1 MPRFNVCA
9 IATVIG
15 LLFAGQ
21 CAAQSTPK
29 PPALRIIKAA
39 IAENLKDPESARFR
53 NIERVDKPDASI
65 DGIYCGEV
73 NAKNSYG
80 GYIGYLPFMIAILGG
95 QPFVMA
101 QAGDSDEAE
110 GVRTVCAENKAERD
124 AGNHP

>member
-9 IATVIG
+9 IATVIA
-15 LLFAGQ
+15 LLFAGP
-21 CAAQSTPK
+21 CAGQSAPK

-53 NIERVDKPDASI
+53 NIERVDRPDGSI
-65 DGIYCGEV
+65 DGMYCGEV

-95 QPFVMA
+95 QPFVLA
-101 QAGDSDEAE
+101 QAGDGDEAE
-110 GVRTVCAENKAERD
+110 GIRNVCAKNKAERD
-124 AGNHP
+124 AE